1 MKKNFD
7 ALKMF
12 MLNLNERFKKTKH
25 QLQNYLKLQKF
36 RKFKT
41 KICILKRKDNEIVEE
56 ATKKIEL
63 KKIEFFLNDLMQLI
77 SISKKIV

>member
-1 MKKNFD
+1 
-7 ALKMF
+7 